1 MDEERGMTNHR
12 DNPSPLPFLQPAAE
26 TATEPA
32 STPSGESPASGEP
45 TAAPITEPG
54 ELGAAAA
61 PEAAAPAVDPTGLW
75 PYLRALDPP
84 VQALFVERLVVVLL
98 RQRDGLAVAG
108 QLMRWWTSLI
118 HGGLPIPPEAA
129 CEAWLRQLANCD
141 EDACRRF
148 VYGELAAIC
157 PVALTRAAA
166 AFPEDYT
173 AAMAE
178 LASE

>member
-1 MDEERGMTNHR
+1 MTNHR
-12 DNPSPLPFLQPAAE
+12 DNPSTFPFTATPEPAINPPGASPATGEPAAPPF
-26 TATEPA
+26 TEPDD
-32 STPSGESPASGEP
+32 TG
-45 TAAPITEPG
+45 AAP
-54 ELGAAAA
+54 AA
-61 PEAAAPAVDPTGLW
+61 PAATAPAVDPTGLW
-75 PYLRALDPP
+75 PYLRALDAP

-129 CEAWLRQLANCD
+129 CEAWLRRLASCD

-148 VYGELAAIC
+148 VHGELAAIC
-157 PVALTRAAA
+157 PAALTRAAA
-166 AFPEDYT
+166 AFPEDYE

-178 LASE
+178 LASA